1 MARVSAR
8 AIVSGRVQGVWFR
21 AATQE
26 RALQLGVT
34 GWVKNR
40 PDGRVEALFEGEPEA
55 VERALAFVAEG
66 PRLARVTGVEIE
78 RGDATG
84 GFTGFEVRR

>member
-1 MARVSAR
+1 MSAR